1 MGLRAWL
8 LGVVLVATNHGVAST
23 LVRLDKQDQHMSRVV
38 VISTDAGASYKPV
51 WAGVKEGV
59 IDHPGAQYNFFCA
72 QVTRPSRYK
81 EVGVFT
87 VVPASPRI
95 TAMLSRVHDLG
106 QVNAD
111 AAAGMQLAVWE
122 LEEDDEVDLF
132 GGNFRAR
139 PTIVVKWWADMF
151 LREAEKP
158 ALSGSEV
165 YVVAHPT
172 YQSMVVMNYVPAV
185 PPIPGGAPN
194 GAPGLSYLPWGGRA
208 NEVPV
213 GGTLYLVAAG
223 LAAMWGVLCRR

>member
-1 MGLRAWL
+1 M
-8 LGVVLVATNHGVAST
+8 VATNHGVAGT

-38 VISTDAGASYKPV
+38 IVSTDAGASYKPV
-51 WAGVKEGV
+51 WAGIKEGA
-59 IDHPGAQYNFFCA
+59 IDYAGTQYNFFCA

-87 VVPASPRI
+87 VVPASPRVA
-95 TAMLSRVHDLG
+95 AMLSRVHDLG

-122 LEEDDEVDLF
+122 LEEDEDADLF

-151 LREAEKP
+151 LREAGKP
-158 ALSGSEV
+158 ALPGSKV
-165 YVVAHPT
+165 YVVAHPK

-185 PPIPGGAPN
+185 PAVPGGAPD
-194 GAPGLSYLPWGGRA
+194 GAPGGTPGLSYLPWEGEA

-213 GGTLYLVAAG
+213 VGTLYLVAAG